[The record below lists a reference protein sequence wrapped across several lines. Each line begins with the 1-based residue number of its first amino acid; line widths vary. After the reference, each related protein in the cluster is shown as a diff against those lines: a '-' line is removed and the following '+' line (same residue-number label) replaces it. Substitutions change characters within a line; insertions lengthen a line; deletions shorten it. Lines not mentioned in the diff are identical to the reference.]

1 MKYVR
6 LLSLCL
12 ALSALLLSALPLL
25 MPAPAH
31 ADAPISVLSQS
42 VESRYRDSFV
52 FRITARSEVGKII
65 AARIIWRVRS
75 FSANLAYRVEV
86 EQPAAQLDLE
96 YVWELRTQTMPP
108 WQVIFYRWELIDDQG
123 NRHRTPEVKA
133 EISDE
138 TRAWQMLS
146 DGKVSVYWYERDEAF
161 GRALLDVARRGFD
174 HTAKASGF
182 APDDELRVVVFNS
195 QADFCTIYGAFGC
208 QSWIGGVAI
217 GSITLGWLD
226 ETRVADIPNC
236 DAACRAEVAAN
247 RQRWFFN
254 QLIPHELAHAF
265 LNYWMGS
272 RTSAIPIWFN
282 EGQAVNNELEGL
294 AEEINRVRI
303 LARTGQLERLA
314 VMDARTI
321 IGRNDLPRVRD
332 WYAQAASLVAFLY
345 ERWGLESLGAIIR
358 LVNDGKT
365 FETALRAVTGLSLDE
380 YEIAWREW
388 LGLREIPPTFAPTP
402 TLFFFPTPTHE
413 PMPRRP

>member
-1 MKYVR
+1 MAALTYTVPVR
-6 LLSLCL
+6 
-12 ALSALLLSALPLL
+12 
-25 MPAPAH
+25 
-31 ADAPISVLSQS
+31 ADEPITVIEQS
-42 VESRYRDSFV
+42 VESRYRDSFI
-52 FRITARSEVGKII
+52 FRITARSEVGNII

-86 EQPAAQLDLE
+86 KAPAEQVDLE
-96 YVWELRTQTMPP
+96 YVWEMRFETMPP

-123 NRHRTPEVKA
+123 NRYRTPEVQA
-133 EISDE
+133 EISDS
-138 TRAWQMLS
+138 TRAWQTLS
-146 DGKVSVYWYERDEAF
+146 DGKVAVYWYDREAAF
-161 GRALLDVARRGFD
+161 GEALLDVARRGFD
-174 HTAKASGF
+174 HTAQATGF
-182 APDDELRVVVFNS
+182 TPEDELRVVVYNT
-195 QADFCTIYGAFGC
+195 QDDFCTIYGMFC

-226 ETRVADIPNC
+226 ENRAASIANC
-236 DAACRAEVAAN
+236 DAACQAEVAAE
-247 RQRWFFN
+247 RRRWFFN

-282 EGQAVNNELEGL
+282 EGQAVNNELEGVP
-294 AEEINRVRI
+294 EEIDRVRL

-345 ERWGLESLGAIIR
+345 ERWGVESLGAIIR
-358 LVNDGKT
+358 LVNEGKP
-365 FETALRAVTGLSLDE
+365 FETAMETVTKLSMTD
-380 YEIAWREW
+380 YEIAWRNW

-402 TLFFFPTPTHE
+402 TLFFFPTPTYE
-413 PMPRRP
+413 PTPRRP

>member
-6 LLSLCL
+6 LFYLCL

-25 MPAPAH
+25 ATAPAR
-31 ADAPISVLSQS
+31 AESPISVLSQS

-52 FRITARSEVGKII
+52 FRVTARSDAGKII

-75 FSANLAYRVEV
+75 LSANLAYRVEV
-86 EQPAAQLDLE
+86 EQPAPQVELE
-96 YVWELRTQTMPP
+96 YVWNFRTQTMPP

-123 NRHRTPEVKA
+123 NRYRTPEVKA
-133 EISDE
+133 EISDS
-138 TRAWQMLS
+138 TRDWQTLS
-146 DGKVSVYWYERDEAF
+146 DGKVAVYWYERDAAF
-161 GRALLDVARRGFD
+161 GAALLDVARRGFD
-174 HTAKASGF
+174 HTAKATGF
-182 APDDELRVVVFNS
+182 TPEDELRVVVFNS

-226 ETRVADIPNC
+226 EARATSIPNC
-236 DAACRAEVAAN
+236 DAACQAEVAAN
-247 RQRWFFN
+247 RRRWFFN

-272 RTSAIPIWFN
+272 RTSALPVWFN

-294 AEEINRVRI
+294 EEELDRVRV

-345 ERWGLESLGAIIR
+345 ERWGVESLGAIIR
-358 LVNDGKT
+358 LVNESKT
-365 FETALRAVTGLSLDE
+365 FEAALQQVTGLSMDE
-380 YEIAWREW
+380 YEIAWRQW
-388 LGLREIPPTFAPTP
+388 LGLRTIPPTFAPTP

-413 PMPRRP
+413 PAPRRP

>member
-1 MKYVR
+1 MKYPR
-6 LLSLCL
+6 LLYLCL
-12 ALSALLLSALPLL
+12 VFGLVASAALALIEG
-25 MPAPAH
+25 APAR
-31 ADAPISVLSQS
+31 AESPIRVLSQS
-42 VESRYRDSFV
+42 VESRYRDSFI
-52 FRITARSEVGKII
+52 FRIAARSDVGNII

-86 EQPAAQLDLE
+86 EQPNSQVDLA
-96 YVWELRTQTMPP
+96 YVWQLRQQTMPP

-123 NRHRTPEVKA
+123 NRYRTPEVKA
-133 EISDE
+133 EISDS
-138 TRAWQMLS
+138 TRQWQTLS
-146 DGKVSVYWYERDEAF
+146 DGKVAVYWYERDADF
-161 GRALLDVARRGFD
+161 GAALLDVARRSFD
-174 HTAKASGF
+174 HTARATGF
-182 APDDELRVVVFNS
+182 TPEDELRVVVFNS
-195 QADFCTIYGAFGC
+195 QEDFCTIYGPFGC

-226 ETRVADIPNC
+226 EARTAAIPNC
-236 DAACRAEVAAN
+236 DAACQAEIAAN
-247 RQRWFFN
+247 RRRWFFN

-272 RTSAIPIWFN
+272 RVSAIPIWFN

-294 AEEINRVRI
+294 AEEINRVRV
-303 LARTGQLERLA
+303 LARMGQLERLA

-358 LVNDGKT
+358 LVKDGKT
-365 FETALRAVTGLSLDE
+365 FETAMTRVTGLSMDE
-380 YEIAWREW
+380 YEIAWRAW

-402 TLFFFPTPTHE
+402 TLLFFPTPTYE
-413 PMPRRP
+413 PTPRRP

>member
-1 MKYVR
+1 MKYAR
-6 LLSLCL
+6 LVCLCL
-12 ALSALLLSALPLL
+12 ALSLLLSG
-25 MPAPAH
+25 APIRAQE
-31 ADAPISVLSQS
+31 PISVLSQS
-42 VESRYRDSFV
+42 VESRYRDSFI
-52 FRITARSEVGKII
+52 FRVTARSAVGKIV

-86 EQPAAQLDLE
+86 EQPAQQ
-96 YVWELRTQTMPP
+96 VELSYIWRLRSETMPP

-123 NRHRTPEVKA
+123 NRYRTPEVQA
-133 EISDE
+133 EISDS
-138 TRAWQMLS
+138 TRDWQKLS
-146 DGKVSVYWYERDEAF
+146 DGKVAVYWYDRGAAF
-161 GRALLDVARRGFD
+161 GEALLNVARRGFD
-174 HTAKASGF
+174 HVAKATGF
-182 APDDELRVVVFNS
+182 VPEDELRVVVFNS
-195 QADFCTIYGAFGC
+195 QADFCTIYGPFGC

-217 GSITLGWLD
+217 GSVTLGWLD
-226 ETRVADIPNC
+226 EGRAASILNC
-236 DAACRAEVAAN
+236 DADCQAQVAAE
-247 RQRWFFN
+247 RRRWFFN

-282 EGQAVNNELEGL
+282 EGQAVNNELEGVE
-294 AEEINRVRI
+294 EEIERVRI

-358 LVNDGKT
+358 SVNDGKT
-365 FETALRAVTGLSLDE
+365 FETALTRVTGLSMDE
-380 YEIAWREW
+380 YEIAWRAW

-402 TLFFFPTPTHE
+402 TLFFFPSPTYE
-413 PMPRRP
+413 PTPRRP